1 MMNSFDNEAI
11 IPRVVEK
18 TPAFAGR
25 SQLGENVLV
34 SERDLQGRHR

>member
-1 MMNSFDNEAI
+1 MDGFDDKAI

-18 TPAFAGR
+18 TPALSRR

-34 SERDLQGRHR
+34 GQRYLQKRQE